1 MEETTYTS
9 FNDWVENSKMPNGK
23 RQVLKSAIKLFA
35 EKGYQSTSTS
45 SIAKECGLSEAT
57 VFKHFKNKKEL
68 LDTLVTPIVNELA
81 PSLSEQ
87 FIKAVDQETFKL
99 DQMIEYIIRDR
110 FKFIE
115 DNHEIIEIMF
125 NQLLIDNDLRDK
137 IEDIM
142 LPKLSFIIKK
152 AETLM
157 QNDDDVRNDV
167 SGEELFRI
175 ISGQLLV
182 SMLQEYKFHPQ
193 NWNSE
198 KQIASMIKM
207 TTNAIH
213 K

>member
-35 EKGYQSTSTS
+35 ENGYQSTSTS

-81 PSLSEQ
+81 PSLGEQ
-87 FIKAVDQETFKL
+87 FIEAVDKETFKI

-115 DNHEIIEIMF
+115 DNHQIIEIMF

-157 QNDDDVRNDV
+157 QNDDDVRNAV

-207 TTNAIH
+207 TKNAIH